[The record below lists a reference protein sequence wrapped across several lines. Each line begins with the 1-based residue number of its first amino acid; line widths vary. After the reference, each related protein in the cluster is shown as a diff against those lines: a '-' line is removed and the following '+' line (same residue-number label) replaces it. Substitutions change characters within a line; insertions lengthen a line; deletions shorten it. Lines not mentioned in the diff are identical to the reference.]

1 MKQSLRSNLFF
12 VHSRSSLIR
21 SHTAEVAERRHLFPS
36 VATVT
41 SLAAEDF
48 ISLHPR
54 AARFSRRCL
63 AQLRQT
69 DDAYFESL
77 QQNDRPLCTVMTSR
91 TDVRT
96 HDIDTGQMFTR
107 VLCLFV
113 RCVEILYSIVGNI
126 YTTNCN
132 SRYVFRGKNI
142 PLNQCLEWLC
152 LDICSTCYVWTKMV
166 SAEYEKSGPG
176 LCDLRRW
183 VLWRDLV
190 NRVSCC

>member
-1 MKQSLRSNLFF
+1 MLQRSSSSANDNNRDLKRKKKSRKREFKVFPHLTSLNNCSASQSCMKQSLRSNLFF

-142 PLNQCLEWLC
+142 PLNQCLE
-152 LDICSTCYVWTKMV
+152 
-166 SAEYEKSGPG
+166 
-176 LCDLRRW
+176 
-183 VLWRDLV
+183 
-190 NRVSCC
+190 

>member
-1 MKQSLRSNLFF
+1 MHRSHVCNGAFGAIYFF
-12 VHSRSSLIR
+12 FHSRPCLIR
-21 SHTAEVAERRHLFPS
+21 SHTAEVAERRHLFPG

-54 AARFSRRCL
+54 AARFSRCCP

-69 DDAYFESL
+69 DDACFESL
-77 QQNDRPLCTVMTSR
+77 QQNDRPLYTVTTSQ

-96 HDIDTGQMFTR
+96 HGIDTGQMFTC

-113 RCVEILYSIVGNI
+113 RCAEFLHSLVGII

-132 SRYVFRGKNI
+132 GRYVFRGKII
-142 PLNQCLEWLC
+142 PLNQCLE
-152 LDICSTCYVWTKMV
+152 
-166 SAEYEKSGPG
+166 
-176 LCDLRRW
+176 
-183 VLWRDLV
+183 
-190 NRVSCC
+190 